1 MLPPTAASAG
11 ERSGGTR
18 GFSAEIPA
26 HLDGRGVERLGGGGG
41 RGRGRREVIPEA
53 AREGGAG
60 GGHNTLVSAC
70 AGSFGEGTPG
80 ADRAAGTQ
88 GGRRA
93 RDCGRSRDRSHLTC
107 YRVRVED
114 AASMTRTARTKH
126 WGRCR
131 RVVDP
136 IPLAGS
142 TKKNRVAVDFSKCQ
156 VDRRPV
162 RGERRFILEL
172 CVSDPVEY
180 PDPPSSKFEFGI
192 WESVP
197 FLEIGFSHHAGLEPG
212 WIDGACPVSL
222 TDCEQ
227 AVRQTTALQGVVL
240 GLAFG
245 FRATLERRPRCSPFE
260 ASAGFSGVADG
271 RVSDE

>member
-142 TKKNRVAVDFSKCQ
+142 TKKSASGCRFFQ
-156 VDRRPV
+156 VPGRQAA
-162 RGERRFILEL
+162 GERGTTIYSRVVRIRSCRVPRSAL
-172 CVSDPVEY
+172 VEIRVWHFHFWK
-180 PDPPSSKFEFGI
+180 S
-192 WESVP
+192 
-197 FLEIGFSHHAGLEPG
+197 GFSPCWFRTR
-212 WIDGACPVSL
+212 WIDRACPVSL
-222 TDCEQ
+222 THCEQ

-245 FRATLERRPRCSPFE
+245 FRARLERRPPCSPFA

>member
-1 MLPPTAASAG
+1 MCRELLPPTAASAG

-18 GFSAEIPA
+18 GFSAKIPA

-156 VDRRPV
+156 VDRR
-162 RGERRFILEL
+162 R
-172 CVSDPVEY
+172 
-180 PDPPSSKFEFGI
+180 
-192 WESVP
+192 
-197 FLEIGFSHHAGLEPG
+197 
-212 WIDGACPVSL
+212 
-222 TDCEQ
+222 
-227 AVRQTTALQGVVL
+227 
-240 GLAFG
+240 
-245 FRATLERRPRCSPFE
+245 
-260 ASAGFSGVADG
+260 
-271 RVSDE
+271 

>member
-11 ERSGGTR
+11 ERSGVTR

-142 TKKNRVAVDFSKCQ
+142 TKKSASGCRFFQ
-156 VDRRPV
+156 VPGRQAA
-162 RGERRFILEL
+162 GERGTTIYSRVVRIR
-172 CVSDPVEY
+172 SVEY